1 MKLLNK
7 FPMVLNH
14 RSQHWEPVADM
25 RYSPRMCDLELR
37 RWFALPTSGPI
48 YVTISTKKPTS
59 KILQDAYYQLRTGL
73 NNLDVEL
80 RAPGRGRECEW
91 EEIPTLLSLDNFLEN
106 LGLVS
111 CRTYFVWFE
120 QD

>member
-7 FPMVLNH
+7 FPMTQNKRL
-14 RSQHWEPVADM
+14 RHWVPVAKIT
-25 RYSPRMCDLELR
+25 YPPHMCHLELK
-37 RWFALPTSGPI
+37 RWFELPTSGPI

-91 EEIPTLLSLDNFLEN
+91 EEIPTLLSLDNFLDK